1 MVNKTIMAGIAL
13 AFALAGCDLEEAERM
28 DLTRSVVSSV
38 EPSFEGARFRGSS
51 TIPLRLLVDAIRKDS
66 AGVGWSFEWE
76 DAGTARA
83 DMSPLCIRAM
93 LGDEIVFEYSSP
105 GFNEWWWGYEPHMR
119 LERWLDKAEFVT
131 FRIFGIYGYPATT
144 VALSCD
150 PNLRI
155 VDDRPK
161 LDFTPPPSVPS
172 TVQKG
177 DTVTLVVRN
186 PNSETVKVFSDHSG
200 LRTIGDYVTVL
211 APGQSSKLRWV
222 VTARPG
228 TPVWIDLG
236 WGEWGGLQRFEYR
249 LLEP

>member
-1 MVNKTIMAGIAL
+1 MVNKTIMAAIAL

-28 DLTRSVVSSV
+28 DLTRSGVQSID
-38 EPSFEGARFRGSS
+38 PSFGGARFRGSS

-76 DAGTARA
+76 DAGTVRA
-83 DMSPLCIRAM
+83 DTSLLCVQAL
-93 LGDEIVFEYSSP
+93 LGNEPVFQACGP
-105 GFNEWWWGYEPHMR
+105 NWWNVFTMQSAPE
-119 LERWLDKAEFVT
+119 LWLDRAEGLAFELYQVDRT
-131 FRIFGIYGYPATT
+131 YGTYTRLAW
-144 VALSCD
+144 D

-200 LRTIGDYVTVL
+200 LRTVGDYVTVL
-211 APGQSSKLRWV
+211 APGQSARLRWV

-228 TPVWIDLG
+228 TPVLIDLG